1 MSNRR
6 ANAVLFGFDF
16 QVNAA
21 IVLMLENIKELDSLR
36 LEGNHEDIELKL
48 TDETYIL
55 AQAKAVEDSSSD
67 FRNVRSNMKKALTSL
82 SEGAEKVNVKKLI
95 FITNSPNPFNDDESR
110 SIFWGP
116 AQRDYSTL
124 PPSAKKIVDD
134 YLENID
140 NPLDPNEFMIQ
151 VLPFETDN
159 DVERYKAVML
169 AIDNFIGSLNIN
181 IPGLGNKLLEIWHR
195 DIFTNGTKKDAE
207 IKLNKKNIIWPILVI
222 TTDIHQSDEEFLEQ
236 FDPSVYDEIVNR
248 YSETINTCCERIE
261 FFTKVLYDYN
271 LFKGKQPPS
280 KRGLE
285 FVDAC
290 WQNYSHEFSVN
301 GIDNETLEGLTKIIV
316 YNIIRR
322 RLSIDKIKRGVAL

>member
-36 LEGNHEDIELKL
+36 LEGNYEDIELKL
-48 TDETYIL
+48 TDDTYIL
-55 AQAKAVEDSSSD
+55 AQAKAVVDSSSD
-67 FRNVRSNMKKALTSL
+67 FRNVRSNLKKALTSL
-82 SEGAEKVNVKKLI
+82 SEGAEKLNIKKLI
-95 FITNSPNPFNDDESR
+95 FITNSHNPFNDDASR
-110 SIFWGP
+110 GAFWGP

-134 YLENID
+134 YLKDID
-140 NPLDPNEFMIQ
+140 KPLDSNKFMIQ

-159 DVERYKAVML
+159 DTEKHKAVMSV
-169 AIDNFIGSLNIN
+169 IDNFIGSLNIN
-181 IPGLGNKLLEIWHR
+181 IPGLGKKLLDIWHR
-195 DIFTNGTKKDAE
+195 DIFTNGTKKDAD

-222 TTDIHQSDEEFLEQ
+222 ATDVQQSDEDFLEQ
-236 FDPSVYDEIVNR
+236 FDVSLYEEIVNR
-248 YSETINTCCERIE
+248 YTETINTCCERIE

-271 LFKGKQPPS
+271 LFKSKQPPS
-280 KRGLE
+280 KRALE
-285 FVDAC
+285 FVDVC

-322 RLSIDKIKRGVAL
+322 RHSIDKIKRGVSL